1 MNKLTALIEAA
12 KAASVLDHNEGAEW
26 YEADYIE
33 CNGAFYRKNAKFI
46 ALANP
51 ATILEL
57 CALLETCEAALL
69 EAEDFCSAKHVG
81 FQNLDD
87 ALAAIKQWKEKT

>member
-1 MNKLTALIEAA
+1 MNTLTALIEAA
-12 KAASVLDHNEGAEW
+12 KAADFDGVQTQAV
-26 YEADYIE
+26 YEANERFEY
-33 CNGAFYRKNAKFI
+33 
-46 ALANP
+46 LANP